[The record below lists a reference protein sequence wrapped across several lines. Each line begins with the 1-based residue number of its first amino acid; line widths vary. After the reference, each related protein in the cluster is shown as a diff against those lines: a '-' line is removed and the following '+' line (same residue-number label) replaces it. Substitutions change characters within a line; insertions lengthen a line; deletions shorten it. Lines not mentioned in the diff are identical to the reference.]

1 MATTYTR
8 PDVYIEEI
16 LTPDNT
22 PEGVSTSIASFL
34 GATVRGPSNKAILI
48 TSFDEFKR
56 VFGGALDKEPLF
68 YTVRSFFDNGGSA
81 CYVVRVVSDAA
92 ITGGQFA
99 KPAND
104 TILGSNSDNAALKF
118 SAGYRGL
125 PSYGIAGKGLY
136 VNINQSSLFTNTTG
150 GDLAAAASSGDTSIQ
165 VVSTTG
171 IRPKDFIK
179 IEDEAASQAV
189 TYNQVAAVRSVLNGS
204 TLEHYI
210 DLVTPL
216 DTALDATTN
225 TADSKITVLAYD
237 VIVKTNSAQVT
248 VETFTGVSMNPESDL
263 YIETIINDEETGSR
277 YITVEDLVAST
288 TPSSDAE
295 IKESELASELDH
307 RLATNGEDVLPNF
320 AISDFI
326 GDEVNQTGMYALAAK
341 DSVNLL
347 CIPPSLDSTNGIIK
361 LADVPKVQAAMLD
374 FCAKRLDMFAILD
387 APSGRVM
394 STSATNSIGLYR
406 TGSLGVDSY
415 WGAMYYPHLKV
426 QKTSGSRQTVTI
438 PPSGAVAGLYSRVDA
453 IGAPNGG
460 VASSPAGYG
469 DLGSIRNV
477 SGLEFDVSDSLHGEL
492 NTMGINVIK
501 IVERANGALPGALVL
516 GARTLSNVD
525 EFRYIN
531 TRRMM
536 TFVEKNI
543 KRLGKPYLFRNN
555 GPRLWREL
563 TSDIE
568 SFLREE
574 FQAGNLAGNSV
585 NESFFV
591 KINATTN
598 TAENIK
604 KGILVG
610 EIGVALLRP
619 AEFVV
624 FRFSQ
629 TQAGSQEV

>member
-1 MATTYTR
+1 
-8 PDVYIEEI
+8 
-16 LTPDNT
+16 
-22 PEGVSTSIASFL
+22 
-34 GATVRGPSNKAILI
+34 
-48 TSFDEFKR
+48 
-56 VFGGALDKEPLF
+56 
-68 YTVRSFFDNGGSA
+68 
-81 CYVVRVVSDAA
+81 
-92 ITGGQFA
+92 
-99 KPAND
+99 
-104 TILGSNSDNAALKF
+104 
-118 SAGYRGL
+118 
-125 PSYGIAGKGLY
+125 
-136 VNINQSSLFTNTTG
+136 
-150 GDLAAAASSGDTSIQ
+150 
-165 VVSTTG
+165 
-171 IRPKDFIK
+171 
-179 IEDEAASQAV
+179 
-189 TYNQVAAVRSVLNGS
+189 
-204 TLEHYI
+204 
-210 DLVTPL
+210 
-216 DTALDATTN
+216 
-225 TADSKITVLAYD
+225 
-237 VIVKTNSAQVT
+237 
-248 VETFTGVSMNPESDL
+248 
-263 YIETIINDEETGSR
+263 
-277 YITVEDLVAST
+277 
-288 TPSSDAE
+288 
-295 IKESELASELDH
+295 
-307 RLATNGEDVLPNF
+307 
-320 AISDFI
+320 
-326 GDEVNQTGMYALAAK
+326 
-341 DSVNLL
+341 
-347 CIPPSLDSTNGIIK
+347 
-361 LADVPKVQAAMLD
+361 
-374 FCAKRLDMFAILD
+374 
-387 APSGRVM
+387 
-394 STSATNSIGLYR
+394 
-406 TGSLGVDSY
+406 
-415 WGAMYYPHLKV
+415 MYYPHLKV
-426 QKTSGSRQTVTI
+426 QKTSGSRQTITI

-453 IGAPNGG
+453 IGAPDGG

-469 DLGSIRNV
+469 DLGLIRNV

-574 FQAGNLAGNSV
+574 FQAGNLAGNSL

-598 TAENIK
+598 TADNIK

>member
-104 TILGSNSDNAALKF
+104 TILGSNSDNDALKF

-136 VNINQSSLFTNTTG
+136 VNINQSSLFTSDATN
-150 GDLAAAASSGDTSIQ
+150 GDLVDAVSQDDTSIK
-165 VVSTTG
+165 VRSTTG

-179 IEDEAASQAV
+179 VVGHKGEVD
-189 TYNQVAAVRSVLNGS
+189 YLQVAAVRSVLNGS
-204 TLEHYI
+204 SLEHFI
-210 DLVTPL
+210 DLVTACDNGTGL
-216 DTALDATTN
+216 TTGVN
-225 TADSKITVLAYD
+225 SSITVLAYD

-347 CIPPSLDSTNGIIK
+347 CIPPSLDSATGILK

-406 TGSLGVDSY
+406 TGSLGVDSFF
-415 WGAMYYPHLKV
+415 GAMYYPHLKV
-426 QKTSGSRQTVTI
+426 QKTSGSRQTITI

-453 IGAPNGG
+453 IGAPDGG

-469 DLGSIRNV
+469 DLGLIRNV

>member
-16 LTPDNT
+16 LTPDNS

-34 GATVRGPSNKAILI
+34 GATERGPSNKAILI

-56 VFGGALDKEPLF
+56 VFGGALEKEPLF

-81 CYVVRVVSDAA
+81 CYVVRVVSNAA

-99 KPAND
+99 EPANRS
-104 TILGSNSDNAALKF
+104 ILGSTSNNALKF

-125 PSYGIAGKGLY
+125 PSYGLAGKDIY
-136 VNINQSSLFTNTTG
+136 ININQSSLFTSDVVS
-150 GDLAAAASSGDTSIQ
+150 GDLVVEVNETDTSIQ
-165 VVSTTG
+165 VRSTTG

-179 IEDEAASQAV
+179 VVGDNTEVD
-189 TYNQVAAVRSVLNGS
+189 YLQVAAVRSVLSGT
-204 TLEHYI
+204 TLNHFI
-210 DLVTPL
+210 DLVTAS
-216 DTALDATTN
+216 DNTTGL
-225 TADSKITVLAYD
+225 TTGAGSSITVLAYD

-295 IKESELASELDH
+295 ISVGELSPSLNKQLNAK
-307 RLATNGEDVLPNF
+307 GEDVLPNF

-326 GDEVNQTGMYALAAK
+326 GDEVQQTGMYALAAK

-347 CIPPSLDSTNGIIK
+347 CIPPSLDSTNGILK

-387 APSGRVM
+387 APGGRLM
-394 STSATNSIGLYR
+394 STSANNSIGLYR

-477 SGLEFDVSDSLHGEL
+477 SGLEFDVSDSLHGDL

-598 TAENIK
+598 TADNIK

>member
-34 GATVRGPSNKAILI
+34 GATERGPSNKAILI

-56 VFGGALDKEPLF
+56 VFGGALEKEPLF

-92 ITGGQFA
+92 INGGQFA
-99 KPAND
+99 QPAHTMID
-104 TILGSNSDNAALKF
+104 NSTGNLLKI

-125 PSYGIAGKGLY
+125 PSYGLAGKDLQ
-136 VNINQSSLFTNTTG
+136 VLVNQSTLFTNTAT
-150 GDLAAAASSGDTSIQ
+150 GDLVSDTASGETSIQ
-165 VVSTTG
+165 VASTTG
-171 IRPKDFIK
+171 IRPKDFIR
-179 IEDEAASQAV
+179 IDDSTAGPATE
-189 TYNQVAAVRSVLNGS
+189 YHQVKAVRSDIDASTGVLS
-204 TLEHYI
+204 HYI
-210 DLVTPL
+210 DLVGQM
-216 DTALDATTN
+216 AGVLDATGGGG
-225 TADSKITVLAYD
+225 DVSKITVLAYN
-237 VIVKTNSAQVT
+237 ITVKDN
-248 VETFTGVSMNPESDL
+248 TGEVLEVFSDVSMNPESDS

-277 YITVEDLVAST
+277 YITVEDLEALTVPVVASQVVSGDLT
-288 TPSSDAE
+288 VAH
-295 IKESELASELDH
+295 LLDQE
-307 RLATNGEDVLPNF
+307 GQDVLPNF

-347 CIPPSLDSTNGIIK
+347 CIPPSLDSTNGILK

-387 APSGRVM
+387 APGGRLM
-394 STSATNSIGLYR
+394 STTATNSIGLYR

-453 IGAPNGG
+453 IGAPDGG

>member
-136 VNINQSSLFTNTTG
+136 VNINQSSLFTSDAVN
-150 GDLAAAASSGDTSIQ
+150 GDLVAALNNTETSIQ
-165 VVSTTG
+165 VRSTTG

-179 IEDEAASQAV
+179 VVGHNGEVD
-189 TYNQVAAVRSVLNGS
+189 YLQVAAVRSELNS
-204 TLEHYI
+204 TSALEHFI
-210 DLVTPL
+210 DLVTACDNGTGL
-216 DTALDATTN
+216 TTGVN
-225 TADSKITVLAYD
+225 SSITVLAYD

-347 CIPPSLDSTNGIIK
+347 CIPPSLDSATGILK

-406 TGSLGVDSY
+406 TGSLGVDSFF
-415 WGAMYYPHLKV
+415 GAMYYPHLKV

-453 IGAPNGG
+453 IGAPDGG

-469 DLGSIRNV
+469 DLGLIRNV